1 MSAVSIDKENA
12 PTMALKA
19 VIIFDN
25 RALAARAITTL
36 ENAGNS
42 VGEIVK
48 WDIKSWESDILKR
61 SDLVGATV
69 AVAADAD
76 LIVLALDKVDD
87 PSDELLDWLEHWSE
101 HRRVEDAAIMAFSP
115 DDSPPAFLNELKWF
129 AEWRGLNFLE
139 SPDATTPKN
148 VIRLGRL
155 LSPPPAIDGQGA
167 LAAPAAE

>member
-1 MSAVSIDKENA
+1 MSAVSITKENA

-19 VIIFDN
+19 VIIFDS
-25 RALAARAITTL
+25 RALAARAITAL

-42 VGEIVK
+42 IGETVK

-61 SDLVGATV
+61 PDLTGVTV

-76 LIVLALDKVDD
+76 LIVLALEKMHN

-129 AEWRGLNFLE
+129 TEWRGLNFLE
-139 SPDATTPKN
+139 SHDETPKN
-148 VIRLGRL
+148 VIRLGHIL
-155 LSPPPAIDGQGA
+155 PPSSGNEPVVT
-167 LAAPAAE
+167 APAAD